1 MSHQKKIE
9 QVLDLLINEE
19 HEAASDLLHS
29 VIVEKAR
36 DLYEEL
42 VDEDFGGDETEDFA
56 ADIEADSEEV
66 DADEFGGEE
75 VEGDDADD
83 APEEEEEIEDRVE
96 DLETEFAQ
104 LQAEFA
110 ALVGDEA
117 GEEEL
122 PFDDAGEEGFGD
134 EGGFEGGEEELEV
147 ESMYEE
153 EVDDLDEATKLSDEV
168 KGKVLDGEGK
178 LSGTGKNSSAGATNT
193 KAPFSKA
200 PSKKDH
206 GGKAHKIGG
215 SDESGSKA
223 SQGKEDTPTS
233 NIDVKQG
240 KQSAKTEAG
249 DDSSADSVLGT
260 KGNPKGA

>member
-56 ADIEADSEEV
+56 ADIEADEDDV

-75 VEGDDADD
+75 EGEAED
-83 APEEEEEIEDRVE
+83 APEEEEIEDRVE
-96 DLETEFAQ
+96 DLESEFAE
-104 LQAEFA
+104 LKAEFEA
-110 ALVGDEA
+110 MVG

-122 PFDDAGEEGFGD
+122 EVDGDEFGGEEGFGD
-134 EGGFEGGEEELEV
+134 EAEFGGEEELEV
-147 ESMYEE
+147 EGMYEE
-153 EVDDLDEATKLSDEV
+153 EVDDLGEATKLSDDV

-193 KAPFSKA
+193 KAPFTKA

-215 SDESGSKA
+215 ADESGYKA

-240 KQSAKTEAG
+240 KQSAKDG
-249 DDSSADSVLGT
+249 GNDDSGADSILGT